1 MSSTGINLNLGGTT
15 STTTGLGQGID
26 VASIVSSIIASDR
39 APEQIW
45 QSQLTD
51 LSDQATALSSISID
65 LLDLQTKVRVLTSA
79 TGPLNSQSA
88 TSSAPAI
95 LSASAQASATQG
107 NHIVTVDHLATT
119 SSLYTSAVGSGATLS
134 GAFGLQVGSGPA
146 VPIVIDSANNTLST
160 LASYI
165 NNHNLGVTANVINDA
180 NGQRL
185 ALISNTTGQP
195 GNLATAAAAGVQSYA
210 GSGNGSVTGLSA
222 GAGVANETITLTA
235 TDANTFAVT
244 GSVSGNL
251 GTATVGSAFS
261 SPQVN
266 FTLNAGSTA
275 FQAGD
280 QFTLQTVPANT
291 TGLTFN
297 QVAGQNASLT
307 VDSVPISSATNTVS
321 GVIPGVTLNLLSA
334 AQGVPIQ
341 LTVGPDTGAVTDAI
355 NGFVSSYNTL
365 VNAINTQ
372 FTAPASGGTAPP
384 LEADATLRALQASLL
399 SDVTYAMQESSGNNG
414 LVNLAAVGIDMAN
427 DGTLSVDSDTLNN
440 ALSGNF
446 AAVQNLF
453 QSTDSTNLGF
463 GAQFGSSL
471 TNLNDP
477 TQGVLNVELQQNAQA
492 QRDLNSQISDFED
505 RLLITQQQLFTQ
517 YSQINATLEQLP
529 LLQNQ
534 IASMLGALPK

>member
-446 AAVQNLF
+446 AAVQNFF

>member
-440 ALSGNF
+440 ALSGIF

-477 TQGVLNVELQQNAQA
+477 TEGVLNVELQQNAQA